1 MTFTTS
7 KIIPGSH
14 LWINVCEEGF
24 SFASIKTDMDK
35 NDGVGRGKTF
45 QVNTTKNINKHSGVY
60 DTPRMEKWYS
70 TSSIVT
76 NIDKK

>member
-1 MTFTTS
+1 
-7 KIIPGSH
+7 
-14 LWINVCEEGF
+14 
-24 SFASIKTDMDK
+24 MDK